1 VTTATIFTFD
11 RGKYKSTAGNE
22 PRVGEPWIYVWI
34 DPASKRALYVGET
47 GHSQRYDLRY
57 RLRCSIGELASST
70 LRQVKRNANRT
81 GFDVLAGELKTYA
94 YPLSPLRMPPIE
106 KDAEPWRVGFIG
118 SLLLSAVFITPN
130 ISGSPTTSPRCVT
143 KQRPFPFAVS
153 WRMNSAGR
161 VAQERGCPQMSG
173 STRNGTAGQHQK
185 TAPRGLSA
193 MVLLPSLAQW
203 RETL

>member
-94 YPLSPLRMPPIE
+94 YPLSQNAADRKGRRAVESWLHWLITVERRVHHPQYFGFAYHVPE
-106 KDAEPWRVGFIG
+106 VCYKAE
-118 SLLLSAVFITPN
+118 
-130 ISGSPTTSPRCVT
+130 
-143 KQRPFPFAVS
+143 AVS
-153 WRMNSAGR
+153 L
-161 VAQERGCPQMSG
+161 C
-173 STRNGTAGQHQK
+173 
-185 TAPRGLSA
+185 GL
-193 MVLLPSLAQW
+193 LAHELGW
-203 RETL
+203 